1 MTIHILYVRM
11 LLLHFAFVT
20 ESQSGSF
27 AKSPLPYLPCCRAVT
42 DSINELLNVC
52 STSGPGQKECDNAL
66 RKIEVYMC
74 YMTQPEKLSAFTYNQ
89 PVLPCG
95 PYCYCQG
102 LNVVRETQHS

>member
-74 YMTQPEKLSAFTYNQ
+74 YMTHSLRSCLLSLTINLSCLVAHIVT
-89 PVLPCG
+89 VK
-95 PYCYCQG
+95 
-102 LNVVRETQHS
+102 V

>member
-74 YMTQPEKLSAFTYNQ
+74 YMTHSLRSCPLSLTINLSCLVAHIVT
-89 PVLPCG
+89 VK
-95 PYCYCQG
+95 
-102 LNVVRETQHS
+102 V